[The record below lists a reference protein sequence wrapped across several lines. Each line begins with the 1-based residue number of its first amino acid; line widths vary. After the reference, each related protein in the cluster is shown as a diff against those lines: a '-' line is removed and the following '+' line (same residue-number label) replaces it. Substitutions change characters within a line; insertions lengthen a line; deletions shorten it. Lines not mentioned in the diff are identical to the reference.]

1 MTNSAAMTYPM
12 FLKLPDNS
20 TPLSYERHMTNQEF
34 EDFCFANP
42 ELVIE
47 REANGILKIM
57 TPVSPISGQRETE
70 FITDLKIYAR
80 AHGGQAFS
88 SSTGFRLPD
97 SSVKSPDACHVSAKQ
112 LAPFTKE
119 QLRHFVEIVPEFIVE
134 VVSPSDDLSD
144 VEDKMRNAWIRNGVQ
159 LGWLVDV
166 DEDKLWIYRA
176 DGSVEL
182 VTPLDQ
188 IITGEDV
195 LPGFEFDLRIL
206 T

>member
-1 MTNSAAMTYPM
+1 
-12 FLKLPDNS
+12 
-20 TPLSYERHMTNQEF
+20 MTNQEF

-47 REANGILKIM
+47 REANGTLKIM
-57 TPVSPISGQRETE
+57 TPVSPISGRRENA
-70 FITDLKIYAR
+70 FGADLTMYAR
-80 AHGGQAFS
+80 QFGGEAFS

-97 SSVKSPDACHVSAKQ
+97 SSVKSLDACHVSAEQ
-112 LAPFTKE
+112 LEPFTPD
-119 QLRHFVEIVPEFIVE
+119 QLRHFAEIVPEFIVE
-134 VVSPSDDLSD
+134 VVSPNDELSD
-144 VEDKMRNAWIRNGVQ
+144 VEDKMKNVWMRNGVK

-166 DEDKLWIYRA
+166 DADKLWIYRT

-188 IITGEDV
+188 TITGEDV
-195 LPGFEFDLRIL
+195 LPGFEFDLRVL

>member
-1 MTNSAAMTYPM
+1 MTN
-12 FLKLPDNS
+12 L
-20 TPLSYERHMTNQEF
+20 EF

-57 TPVSPISGQRETE
+57 TPVPPISGQRETE
-70 FITDLKIYAR
+70 FITDLKIYSR
-80 AHGGQAFS
+80 AYGGEVFS

-97 SSVKSPDACHVSAKQ
+97 SSVKSPDACHVSAEQ
-112 LAPFTKE
+112 LKPFTPE
-119 QLRHFVEIVPEFIVE
+119 QLRHFAEIVPEFIVE
-134 VVSPSDDLSD
+134 VVSPSDELSEA
-144 VEDKMRNAWIRNGVQ
+144 EDKMRNVWMRNGVK

-166 DEDKLWIYRA
+166 DADKLWIYREN
-176 DGSVEL
+176 GSVEL
-182 VTPLDQ
+182 ITPLDQ
-188 IITGEDV
+188 TITGEDI